1 MIGSGTAK
9 RININCDIAIRIARR
24 LAVALALLLPPLG
37 LAHAE
42 RIVEDMAGRAVRV
55 PDTIRRVATI
65 GPVPVLNSLVLAT
78 GKGATIANGL
88 PPNLGGPRWKY
99 QYLLIPGLEGR
110 PVIQSPEGGPSVEDL
125 LAQAPDAVLTMDRR
139 TAEMAERVGLPALYL
154 SWRKA
159 DEVKTVIGLLAR
171 LYGTPEAAVV
181 YAQAFDGLLARV
193 AARVAARP
201 EAERPRVLY
210 ASLKRLTQPHLIAEW
225 WIAQAGGRSVTD
237 DGRAA
242 ESLTFSLEQLL
253 AWNPEVLLVASPAE
267 MAEAYAD
274 PRFAG
279 LAAVRHRRVHVLPM
293 GLHSWGNRTA
303 EQPLTVLW
311 AASVIHPGPFADF
324 DLPTEVAAF
333 YRTVFGFP
341 LTPEMAAE
349 ILAGRPGM

>member
-1 MIGSGTAK
+1 MGF
-9 RININCDIAIRIARR
+9 INTNQDIAKKTLRR
-24 LAVALALLLPPLG
+24 LAVVLALLFSAFG
-37 LAHAE
+37 QARAE
-42 RIVEDMAGRAVRV
+42 RIAEDMAGRAVRV
-55 PDTIRRVATI
+55 PDTIGRVATI
-65 GPVPVLNSLVLAT
+65 GSVPVLNSLVLAA

-99 QYLLIPGLEGR
+99 QYLLIPGLDGR

-125 LAQAPDAVLTMDRR
+125 LALAPDVVLTMDRR
-139 TAEMAERVGLPALYL
+139 TVEMAERVGLPALYL
-154 SWRKA
+154 SWRKP
-159 DEVKTVIGLLAR
+159 DEVKAVIGLLAR
-171 LYGTPEAAVV
+171 LHGTPEAAAA
-181 YAQAFDGLLARV
+181 YAQAFDGLLGRV
-193 AARVAARP
+193 AARLAPRP
-201 EAERPRVLY
+201 GNERPRVLY

-242 ESLTFSLEQLL
+242 ESVTFSLEQLL

-267 MAEAYAD
+267 VAEAYAD

-279 LAAVRHRRVHVLPM
+279 LAAVRHRRVHALPM

-311 AASVIHPGPFADF
+311 AASVIHPGLFADL
-324 DLPTEVAAF
+324 DLPAEVTAF
-333 YRTVFGFP
+333 YRAVFGFA